1 MLNVTSI
8 RGNNQYAAAHYF
20 SAADDYYAK
29 EHPGEWQG
37 RGAEALGL
45 EGPVDQAQ
53 LSRLLDGKLPNG
65 DQIQASFGEDSKK
78 RMGLDLTFSA
88 PKSVSMQAL
97 VGGDKA
103 VVLAHDK
110 AVESALEQV
119 EKLAEARRK
128 IDGKTSRERT
138 GNLVIGKF
146 RHEMSRAK
154 DPQLHTH
161 AVVMNM
167 TQRSDGKWRA
177 IANEDIFKVQHEIDA
192 IYKSELARGLQELG
206 YSIRLADDKGNFEL
220 GHISRDQ
227 IVAFSAR
234 SQVIEEALANQGK
247 TRENASTLEKQV
259 IALAT
264 RPRKDESDRAVVKQY
279 WLKKSQDLGI
289 QYSNK
294 GLELGVN
301 EKSLDHLSL
310 PAFMTP
316 AQAVVRYAINHLT
329 ERESVVTH
337 TQLISTALRRAVGV
351 ATAEGVRAEVRELVK
366 TGALIESEPSFK
378 LSSKKHGPAL
388 SRAGWKHYLREHK
401 GWSDR
406 QGRLYVDQ
414 AIKKGSLVEAEKRY
428 TTHAALKREKA
439 ILAIEKQGR
448 GVVPPLVPSV
458 ALEARLVGSEANEGQ
473 KDAVR
478 LIVGSKNRFVGIQ
491 GDAGTGKTFTINQ
504 AVELLKTEGNSETPI
519 KTLAL
524 APYGNQV
531 KALKSEGLDAHT
543 LASFLKT
550 KDKPIDRNTIVLL
563 DEAGVVGSRQMERL
577 MRVVEKAEARLVLIG
592 DTKQTEAIEAGRPFA
607 QLQTAGMVTARIQ
620 EIQRQKDQELK
631 RAVELAADGQAA
643 NSLRHI
649 KDVIEIP
656 NALTRHQT
664 LVSDYLK
671 LPETERSNTLII
683 TGKNDSRREINDLIR
698 EGMGLKGQGR
708 EFDTLSRV
716 DLTQAQRRFAPS
728 YEVDMVVQPEKD
740 YKQSGLVRGETY
752 RVVDKVP
759 GNILLIKDSN
769 NKSFSINPRKVT
781 QLSVYRLE
789 KQELTVGD
797 HVRVNRNNPS
807 LDLTNGDRMRVKGV
821 HGSVVQLQ
829 TIDSK
834 KTVELLA
841 NKPLHLE
848 HAYSSTVHSAQGLT
862 SQRSM
867 ICMETKSR
875 TTSLNLYYVAI
886 SRPQYESK
894 IYTDSKGQLPSA
906 ISRKFSKTAA
916 LDLKAKLGN
925 AVEVL
930 QQGLERGK
938 KSGIELGRRD

>member
-110 AVESALEQV
+110 AVALALEQV

-128 IDGKTSRERT
+128 IDGKTTRERT

-220 GHISRDQ
+220 GHISREQ

-234 SQVIEEALANQGK
+234 SQMIEEALANQGK

-279 WLKKSQDLGI
+279 WLSKSQDLGI
-289 QYSNK
+289 RYSSK
-294 GLELGVN
+294 DLELTAG
-301 EKSLDHLSL
+301 EKSLDELSL
-310 PAFMTP
+310 PASMTP

-351 ATAEGVRAEVRELVK
+351 ATAEGVRAKVRELVK
-366 TGALIESEPSFK
+366 TGALIESEPAYK

-388 SRAGWKHYLREHK
+388 SKAGWRHYLREHK

-448 GVVPPLVPSV
+448 GTVQPLVKSE
-458 ALEARLVGSEANEGQ
+458 ALETRLAGSQANEGQ
-473 KDAVR
+473 KNAVR
-478 LIVGSKNRFVGIQ
+478 LIVGSENRFVGIQ

-504 AVELLKTEGNSETPI
+504 AVELLKTERSSETPM

-550 KDKPIDRNTIVLL
+550 KDKPINQNTIVLL

-631 RAVELAADGQAA
+631 RAVELAANGQAA
-643 NSLRHI
+643 NSLQHI

-671 LPETERSNTLII
+671 LSETDRSNTLII

-698 EGMGLKGQGR
+698 EGTGLKGQGR
-708 EFDTLSRV
+708 EFDTLARV

-728 YEVDMVVQPEKD
+728 YEVEMVVQPERD
-740 YKQSGLVRGETY
+740 YKQVGLVRGETY
-752 RVVDKVP
+752 RVVDKLP
-759 GNILLIKDSN
+759 GNILLIQDSN
-769 NKSFSINPRKVT
+769 NAVFSVNPRKVT
-781 QLSVYRLE
+781 QLSIYRLE

-797 HVRVNRNNPS
+797 QIRVNRNNPS
-807 LDLTNGDRMRVKGV
+807 LDLTNGDRMHVKGI
-821 HGSVVQLQ
+821 HGGVVQLQ
-829 TIDSK
+829 AIDSG
-834 KTVELLA
+834 KTIELLT

-862 SQRSM
+862 SERSM

-894 IYTDSKGQLPSA
+894 IYTDSRDQLPSA
-906 ISRKFSKTAA
+906 ILRKFSKTAA
-916 LDLKAKLGN
+916 LDLRAKLGN
-925 AVEVL
+925 SVEAL
-930 QQGLERGK
+930 KRGLEIGK
-938 KSGIELGRRD
+938 KSGVELSRRN